1 MKHTEMIMV
10 IEAHSEGKAVQVSAK
25 LANLGW
31 TDMKPATGFNFCE
44 FDYRVK
50 PELKESVNVL
60 EFGAIKDDGMMKIT
74 LDLPEIEGYEYTG
87 EHRQAEAGDY
97 YLEVTNEAAFRHLNC
112 GKTRG
117 HYPILKKK
125 APKYETRF
133 IDKQNCLWIG
143 DDQGI
148 REGKTYVE
156 IKALREAIAIIDS
169 HYNWSADL
177 RAATLE
183 LKELLN

>member
-10 IEAHSEGKAVQVSAK
+10 IEAHSQGKAVQVSAK

-31 TDMKPATGFNFCE
+31 TDMRPATGFNFCE

-74 LDLPEIEGYEYTG
+74 LDLPEIEGFELAEGKQPRPVKFGEYSINMETL
-87 EHRQAEAGDY
+87 EATQWNGSCTSFDNAI
-97 YLEVTNEAAFRHLNC
+97 V
-112 GKTRG
+112 
-117 HYPILKKK
+117 LKKK
-125 APKYETRF
+125 APKYKKMRSKLF
-133 IDKQNCLWIG
+133 GSNF
-143 DDQGI
+143 
-148 REGKTYVE
+148 VE
-156 IKALREAIAIIDS
+156 IKALKDAIAIIDS

-183 LKELLN
+183 LKKVLGDES

>member
-1 MKHTEMIMV
+1 
-10 IEAHSEGKAVQVSAK
+10 
-25 LANLGW
+25 
-31 TDMKPATGFNFCE
+31 
-44 FDYRVK
+44 
-50 PELKESVNVL
+50 
-60 EFGAIKDDGMMKIT
+60 MKIE

-97 YLEVTNEAAFRHLNC
+97 YLEATNQAVFQVASC
-112 GKTRG
+112 GKTIG

-133 IDKQNCLWIG
+133 IDKNNCLWIG

-156 IKALREAIAIIDS
+156 IKAIS
-169 HYNWSADL
+169 DL
-177 RAATLE
+177 VRLAQTNIE
-183 LKELLN
+183 DMDHFEQQEWGEIKELLN